1 MSHSLISRSP
11 DLLRLQEDGFE
22 IDIVGGNYLAVY
34 NVPYVNAQRQV
45 RFGTL
50 VSDLSLGGDQTIH
63 PANHVMLFAGEHP
76 CTDAGIRIAG
86 IEHHSSPV
94 VISPALTTDHGFS
107 AKPRPEGY
115 IDYYEKVTAYA
126 AVLEKYAQLIE
137 PEVTARTRRVVEST
151 DEDSPFVYVDNASG
165 RANINAVAA
174 KLKIEHVA
182 IVGLGG
188 TGSYILDQLAK
199 TPVRQIHL
207 YDADTFEQHNA
218 FRAPGAASL
227 DDLRRQPK
235 KVDYFAEMYGR
246 MHRGIKPHAE
256 HIIAANVHQLTEA
269 QFVFISM
276 DGNAVKS
283 MLIETLERAGIPFI
297 DVGMGLS
304 ETDGALHGI
313 LRVTTSTPGKRDHV
327 RGLSRIPLS
336 GGGEEDNIYA
346 RNIQVADL
354 NALNA
359 ILAVVRY
366 KKFLGFYADLEG
378 EHYSAYT
385 VDGNHLSNEDSVA

>member
-1 MSHSLISRSP
+1 MSHSLISRSS
-11 DLLRLQEDGFE
+11 DLLCLREDGFE

-45 RFGTL
+45 RLGTF
-50 VSDLSLGGDQTIH
+50 VSDLSLAGDQTTK
-63 PANHVMLFAGEHP
+63 PGNHVMLFAGEYP
-76 CTDAGIRIAG
+76 CTETGARIIG
-86 IEHHSSPV
+86 LEHHSNP
-94 VISPALTTDHGFS
+94 IEIAPNLTTNHGFS
-107 AKPRPEGY
+107 SKPPGGY
-115 IDYYEKVTAYA
+115 NDYHHKVTAYA
-126 AVLEKYAQLIE
+126 AILEKYAQAIT

-151 DEDSPFVYVDNASG
+151 DDESPFVYIDNASG

-174 KLKIEHVA
+174 KLKLERVA

-199 TPVRQIHL
+199 TPVKRIDL
-207 YDADTFEQHNA
+207 YDGDTFEQHNA

-227 DDLRRQPK
+227 EDLRQQAK
-235 KVDYFAEMYGR
+235 KVDYFAAVYGR
-246 MHRGIKPHAE
+246 MHRGIHAHAE
-256 HIIAANVHQLTEA
+256 HITPDNAQRLTDA
-269 QFVFISM
+269 QFVFLSM
-276 DGNAVKS
+276 DGNAIKS
-283 MLIETLERAGIPFI
+283 MLIEILERAGIPFI

-313 LRVTTSTPGKRDHV
+313 LRVTTSTPAKRDHV
-327 RGLSRIPLS
+327 RELKRIPLS

-359 ILAVVRY
+359 VLAVIRY

-385 VDGNHLSNEDSVA
+385 VDGNHLSNEDCQA